1 MNKATELV
9 VDAGVGAVASEILK
23 VVITE
28 AKLVLAFKS
37 VSKDLAST
45 MEELVPIVRE
55 IEQTQGVE
63 EVEEL
68 KTLKDTIDKA
78 RVVVEECKSVKK
90 WEIHLKHYYTR
101 RVYKI
106 NKKMLDFCQVQ
117 LPLILL
123 RNQGK
128 HSLTLEAINICIR
141 TICNRIDLMD
151 VRRAFTRSFLQFP
164 RLMIRFMLDWI
175 GH

>member
-9 VDAGVGAVASEILK
+9 VGAGVGAVASEILK

-78 RVVVEECKSVKK
+78 RVVV
-90 WEIHLKHYYTR
+90 
-101 RVYKI
+101 
-106 NKKMLDFCQVQ
+106 
-117 LPLILL
+117 
-123 RNQGK
+123 
-128 HSLTLEAINICIR
+128 
-141 TICNRIDLMD
+141 
-151 VRRAFTRSFLQFP
+151 
-164 RLMIRFMLDWI
+164 IRFSYLDLENSVNFFI
-175 GH
+175 NLK